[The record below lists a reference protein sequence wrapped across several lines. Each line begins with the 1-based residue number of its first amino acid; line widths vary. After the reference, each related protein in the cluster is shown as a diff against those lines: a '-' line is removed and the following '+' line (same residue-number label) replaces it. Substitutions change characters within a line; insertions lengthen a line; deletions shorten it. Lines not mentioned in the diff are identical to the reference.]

1 MLFSFSLLIYISSI
15 DIIDQYQ
22 LIFNFVSLFKGLLF
36 CSVTV
41 VTLLLLF
48 STVRLVSVSLTS
60 ALCDHLPSA

>member
-1 MLFSFSLLIYISSI
+1 MLFSLLIYISSI

-22 LIFNFVSLFKGLLF
+22 LIFSFASLFKGLLF
-36 CSVTV
+36 RSVTV